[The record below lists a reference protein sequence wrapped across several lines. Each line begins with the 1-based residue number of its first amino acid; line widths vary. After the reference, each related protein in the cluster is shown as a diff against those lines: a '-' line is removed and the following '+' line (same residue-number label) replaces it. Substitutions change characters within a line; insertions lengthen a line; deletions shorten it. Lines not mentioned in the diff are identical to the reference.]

1 MKTSILVVEE
11 NPRLLKLMRSELE
24 KAGYAV
30 VMASDGSSV
39 LKEFEAKTPELVIL
53 DITLPD
59 IDGLDV
65 CRRIRSLSI
74 TPIICLVSSANERD
88 KVRCFELGAD
98 DCLTRPFS
106 INELLARVRAIL
118 RRTTHM
124 GRLELQAPFIQ
135 GNFNIDFTRRR
146 VLVRGQ
152 QVCLT
157 PIEYS
162 LLCELANNAG
172 RILPHEH
179 LLTKIWG
186 SACRDQVEYLWVNVR
201 RLRQKIEPDPK
212 TPQYIQTIPK
222 AGYLFKPS

>member
-1 MKTSILVVEE
+1 MVVEE

-39 LKEFEAKTPELVIL
+39 LKEFEDRAPDLVVL
-53 DITLPD
+53 DVTLTD

-65 CRRIRSLSI
+65 CRRIRTLSI
-74 TPIICLVSSANERD
+74 TPIICLVSSANQRD
-88 KVRCFELGAD
+88 RVRCFELGAD
-98 DCLTRPFS
+98 DCLDRPFN

-124 GRLELQAPFIQ
+124 GRLELQAPLIQ
-135 GNFNIDFTRRR
+135 GDLKIDFTQRR
-146 VLVRGQ
+146 VMVRDQ

-157 PIEYS
+157 PIEYA
-162 LLCELANNAG
+162 LLCELASNAG

-186 SACRDQVEYLWVNVR
+186 AACRDQVEYLWVNVR